1 MYQAVKRLVAR
12 MLRDASDCTWATATE
27 YAVLLGLILL
37 VAMGAAKA
45 IGSGWNTVVF
55 AKLADSMPV

>member
-1 MYQAVKRLVAR
+1 MYQAVKELMAKL
-12 MLRDASDCTWATATE
+12 LRGAGHCSGATAVE

-37 VAMGAAKA
+37 VCMGAAKA

-55 AKLADSMPV
+55 AKLADGIKM